1 MCDCGTKQNTLP
13 ASGGGSSPAGGAI
26 AVCPSFNSSIALL
39 DEIGL
44 PLRSVLVT
52 VSIGGAA
59 PKSMTTD
66 GEGRICFMD
75 PPGTAIDVTLDDTHE
90 ASPGDS
96 TATAS
101 GQHFGRLKP
110 GP

>member
-1 MCDCGTKQNTLP
+1 MCDTGTKKNTPP
-13 ASGGGSSPAGGAI
+13 ANGGGAGPAGGPVV
-26 AVCPSFNSSIALL
+26 VCPGFNSAIALL

-44 PLRSVLVT
+44 PIKNTAVQ

-59 PKSMTTD
+59 AKSMTTD
-66 GEGRICFMD
+66 GEGRICFKE
-75 PPGTAIDVTLDDTHE
+75 PPGTAIDVTLDETHE
-90 ASPGDS
+90 TKPGDS
-96 TATAS
+96 TKTPS